1 MTKLSFP
8 EVFREYRPE
17 LNGLRAV
24 AVLLVLFF
32 HLDFE
37 WMKGGFLG
45 VDVFLVISGYF
56 ISRNVVYE
64 LQHDKFTFYGFYTK
78 RLRRLFPALIVTLS
92 LVLIAGYFI
101 LTPVNYERLGESTFF
116 SAVSLSNFFFWGE
129 AGYFNL
135 DAATKPLL
143 HMWSLS
149 LEEQFYLFWPLLLF
163 LIYKFLR
170 KYTIV
175 IVGLLIIISIFLGE
189 LYFAKSPDAVF
200 FLIPFRMFEFM
211 LGAACIWL
219 ERFWP
224 KIPKILAELLFT
236 IGFLVVIGSAVV
248 FDHATPMPGL
258 ISLIPCG
265 GAALIIL
272 NGKVNFSSWSL
283 KNVPMELIGKASYS
297 IYLVHWPLVVYWKYQ
312 NLSELSLNTQI
323 LLAVISM
330 ILGFMM
336 WYFIENTFRYIKD
349 KNAKLDRIW
358 IGVPITIALVVLVS
372 IMVWKTNGFSD
383 RYAEDQYL
391 NKEEILANR
400 ERYFDKYRKG
410 DSLFAGIP
418 NEGHVMIMGNSHSID
433 LIYMLR
439 LNGFSAQITALNTLG
454 KCYNFGQSFAAE
466 DTDWCTQKKLENLK
480 NKNWKLVDA
489 LYLHDN
495 WPQWDPV
502 GFREMIRIV
511 RSHTTA
517 PIYVFGPKMTYK
529 KDIPDIVFASESTN
543 PKNVNE
549 FAEKFEKL
557 DLKEEINEALHEEFE
572 DLYYKENDIHY
583 IDMLVMQGGENLD
596 AFEIVSSDK
605 FEFLYFDTNH
615 FTEVG
620 AKRLGSKLK
629 QSHPEVFS
637 PKK

>member
-1 MTKLSFP
+1 MFKLSFP

-56 ISRNVVYE
+56 ISRNLIYE
-64 LQHDKFTFYGFYTK
+64 LQNEKFTFYGFYTK

-101 LTPVNYERLGESTFF
+101 LPPVNYERLGESTLF
-116 SAVSLSNFFFWGE
+116 SAVSLSNFFFWSE

-163 LIYKFLR
+163 LIYKYLR

-175 IVGLLIIISIFLGE
+175 MVGILIVISVGLGE
-189 LYFAKSPDAVF
+189 FYFSQSPEAVF
-200 FLIPFRMFEFM
+200 FLIPFRMFEFL
-211 LGAACIWL
+211 LGASCIWL
-219 ERFWP
+219 ERFSH
-224 KIPKILAELLFT
+224 KIPKLSSELLFI
-236 IGFLVVIGSAVV
+236 IGFLLIIVSAVV
-248 FDHATPMPGL
+248 FDHTTPMPGL
-258 ISLIPCG
+258 LSMIPCG
-265 GAALIIL
+265 GAVLIIL
-272 NGKVNFSSWSL
+272 NGKVDFSSWSL

-297 IYLVHWPLVVYWKYQ
+297 IYLVHWPLVVYYKYQ
-312 NLSELSLNTQI
+312 SLTDLSLTTQLI
-323 LLAVISM
+323 LAAISL

-336 WYFIENTFRYIKD
+336 WYFIENTFRYVKD

-358 IGVPITIALVVLVS
+358 IGVPISILVLVAVS
-372 IMVWKTNGFSD
+372 TMIWKSDGFSD
-383 RYAEDQYL
+383 RVTDKQFL

-410 DSLFAGIP
+410 DSLFAGK
-418 NEGHVMIMGNSHSID
+418 EEVGHVMIMGNSHSID

-439 LNGFSAQITALNTLG
+439 LNGFEAQITALNTLG
-454 KCYNFGQSFAAE
+454 KCYNFGQSYPEEEA
-466 DTDWCTQKKLENLK
+466 DWCTKKRIENLK
-480 NKNWKLVDA
+480 NKDWKLVDA
-489 LYLHDN
+489 VYLHDN
-495 WPQWDPV
+495 WPQWEAR
-502 GFREMIRIV
+502 GFREMIRTI
-511 RSHTTA
+511 RSLTPA

-529 KDIPDIVFASESTN
+529 KDIPDIVYASESTN
-543 PKNVNE
+543 PKEVND
-549 FAEKFEKL
+549 FARKFQRL
-557 DLKEEINEALHEEFE
+557 VTKEEINEALHEEFE
-572 DLYYKENDIHY
+572 DRYYDDNDIHF
-583 IDMLVMQGGENLD
+583 IDMLVMQGGKDLD
-596 AFEIVSSDK
+596 SFEIVSSDNLD
-605 FEFLYFDTNH
+605 FLYFDTNH

-620 AKRLGSKLK
+620 AKKMGAKIK
-629 QSHPEVFS
+629 EVHPEIFT
-637 PKK
+637 PK